1 MKEMEYLITLID
13 IKYGRFENN
22 KYDLSTNTWGPKW
35 FKDDDGKLYLSC
47 FSTRILDDGSKVY
60 YLKGD
65 EESLSNHG
73 LDTTSEKYKKLNIN
87 EDIGVLIREKVVLDK
102 EGNPIYDSK
111 GKIITEKK
119 YYLDDNGNPIQLKCP
134 WYEPNYP
141 VFDTNIREV
150 NLGTEE
156 EQQDINCQ
164 NLKFGECKK
173 VDFEGFSERYS
184 DSTENLLCKSHSL
197 LGGYILE
204 NSTNSKY
211 KYTMYVKLD
220 PYGTVQRWLSN
231 SINGNWVQADDRFYV
246 SNDFKNIEDESI
258 VHCSSIVENNG
269 SYKLKEGTLNIN
281 SENNMVYAKHYEG
294 SFIQKFGNDTFF
306 YTDHYITNVEDEVGN
321 KNDINYVDNVNKVA
335 GIYYSVL
342 DKNATDSEGNEITD
356 LGTSDDHIR
365 FSNMIKVNLLNTNM
379 RPTAS
384 KNNQIRNG
392 GIYRVESYENEKDR
406 QNFKNVVKNATKFNY
421 SCIKSIEDKTNG
433 KVTVV
438 IKSNRALQEKDSNG
452 SYSDWYKA
460 GWRYASEMK
469 SDKSVDIN
477 FRKIFNS
484 YSKTTPFGINEIY
497 IYKTFDKNSSELVTL
512 TDMLGNNQTVK
523 VCVDNIIEKDLLG
536 DLNLDGKLDISDL
549 GIMAAYIVG
558 KADFDERQI
567 KVGDLNGDGHIDISD
582 LSILA
587 KIITN

>member
-1 MKEMEYLITLID
+1 MYTFVHSYFQKFVHFYID
-13 IKYGRFENN
+13 INR
-22 KYDLSTNTWGPKW
+22 
-35 FKDDDGKLYLSC
+35 
-47 FSTRILDDGSKVY
+47 
-60 YLKGD
+60 
-65 EESLSNHG
+65 
-73 LDTTSEKYKKLNIN
+73 
-87 EDIGVLIREKVVLDK
+87 
-102 EGNPIYDSK
+102 
-111 GKIITEKK
+111 
-119 YYLDDNGNPIQLKCP
+119 
-134 WYEPNYP
+134 
-141 VFDTNIREV
+141 
-150 NLGTEE
+150 
-156 EQQDINCQ
+156 
-164 NLKFGECKK
+164 
-173 VDFEGFSERYS
+173 
-184 DSTENLLCKSHSL
+184 
-197 LGGYILE
+197 
-204 NSTNSKY
+204 
-211 KYTMYVKLD
+211 
-220 PYGTVQRWLSN
+220 
-231 SINGNWVQADDRFYV
+231 
-246 SNDFKNIEDESI
+246 
-258 VHCSSIVENNG
+258 
-269 SYKLKEGTLNIN
+269 
-281 SENNMVYAKHYEG
+281 
-294 SFIQKFGNDTFF
+294 
-306 YTDHYITNVEDEVGN
+306 N

-406 QNFKNVVKNATKFNY
+406 QNFKNVVKYATKFNY

-438 IKSNRALQEKDSNG
+438 IKSNRALQEKDPNG
-452 SYSDWYKA
+452 SYSDWYKT